1 MRQAVVDTSVL
12 ISAFLFRHSLPGQL
26 LKLAGQGGFGLHFS
40 SIILAEFREALSRER
55 LRRAHGYSDDDIA
68 AWCTELHEIGTMLT
82 EPLPQIAPVCRDPDD
97 DHVIAAA
104 VTASAGWIVTGD
116 KDLLDLG
123 RHGEIRI
130 VTTRAF
136 ISES

>member
-1 MRQAVVDTSVL
+1 MRQVVVDTSVL

-26 LKLAGQGGFGLHFS
+26 LKLAGQGSFGLHFS
-40 SIILAEFREALSRER
+40 AIILGELQEALRRER
-55 LRRAHGYSDDDIA
+55 LPRAYGYSDEDIA
-68 AWCTELHEIGTMLT
+68 VWCTELHEIGTMLT

-104 VTASAGWIVTGD
+104 VAASAGWIVTGD